1 MQGLRARGL
10 ELRHGL
16 SWLCWP
22 MVEIPPGFECRG
34 ENISGVV
41 QGGGEEMRA
50 GSGDGIFEGNAG
62 AWI

>member
-1 MQGLRARGL
+1 
-10 ELRHGL
+10 
-16 SWLCWP
+16 